1 MEERCTCVYR
11 RYWRQT
17 GSLSFSTRVVQ
28 LPGGTPISPRTPPA
42 CVFTGFTNPRW
53 LATLRSPGANI
64 LHAFGVQT
72 SSPKG
77 LLVFLVQ
84 AICF

>member
-1 MEERCTCVYR
+1 LLNRK
-11 RYWRQT
+11 
-17 GSLSFSTRVVQ
+17 LSSHAYGVRS
-28 LPGGTPISPRTPPA
+28 PGL
-42 CVFTGFTNPRW
+42 TNPRW

-77 LLVFLVQ
+77 LHGH
-84 AICF
+84 